1 MDRFTKD
8 PGRVTVVSVP
18 WIAVAVALGVL
29 SAAAL
34 GLARAVGGPIGAA
47 TVVFVLATLA
57 ALSRA
62 HRDLLGKVETDAD
75 GVWLG
80 GKLLVPRAA
89 LREGRSRTGD
99 GARGDRE
106 RHEAWAE
113 LRGPLVTVR
122 VHTDDW
128 TEAEQAL
135 DPLGFSARR
144 ARAAYLFLPRTLD
157 RRTAIV
163 FATIAVGAV
172 VGRALGV
179 GASRFS
185 GALSAVVLA
194 ATLASFRLLRSSAC
208 MVTVGTDGLA
218 LQEHGKRRFF
228 PWSDVEA
235 LHAHDAAVSFRLRSG
250 ESFTLIPYARS
261 GRSAMARDF
270 VRRAEAARKA
280 GPATLEGAAK
290 GTAAALLARGG
301 RTTREW
307 IAALRALGDA
317 REGYRSVGVPRERLV
332 ALVKDG
338 TARIVDRVA
347 AAVALRG
354 VLEDEERERLRVA
367 ADTSAS
373 QELGAR
379 IRVVLDAEDDVLVA
393 RALEDAEAEAGAE
406 VGAATPSR
414 R

>member
-1 MDRFTKD
+1 VDRFTKD
-8 PGRVTVVSVP
+8 PGRVTLVSVP

-29 SAAAL
+29 SAVAL
-34 GLARAVGGPIGAA
+34 SLARAGGGPLGAA

-62 HRDLLGKVETDAD
+62 HRDLLGKVETNAD

-106 RHEAWAE
+106 RLEAWAE

-144 ARAAYLFLPRTLD
+144 ARAAYLFLPRTLG
-157 RRTAIV
+157 RRAAIV

-172 VGRALGV
+172 IGRALSG
-179 GASRFS
+179 GASRVAQ
-185 GALSAVVLA
+185 ALSAVVLA
-194 ATLASFRLLRSSAC
+194 GTLASFRLLRASAC
-208 MVTVGTDGLA
+208 TVTVGNDGIS
-218 LQEHGKRRFF
+218 LQEHGKRRFL

-235 LHAHDAAVSFRLRSG
+235 LSAEDAAVSLRLRSG

-261 GRSAMARDF
+261 ERSAMARDF
-270 VRRAEAARKA
+270 VRRAEAARNA
-280 GPATLEGAAK
+280 GPAAVEDGAA
-290 GTAAALLARGG
+290 GAAALLARGG

-332 ALVKDG
+332 ALVTDG

-367 ADTSAS
+367 ADASAS
-373 QELGAR
+373 QELGSR
-379 IRVVLDAEDDVLVA
+379 IRVVLDAEDDALIA
-393 RALEDAEAEAGAE
+393 RALADAEAEAGAE